1 MVIRKIVK
9 IDEEKCNGCGL
20 CVDAC
25 AEGAIKII
33 GGKARLVSETYCD
46 GLGACIGE
54 CPQGAITIEEREAEP
69 FDEEKAKEWV
79 AKQSK
84 AEKSES
90 KTEIS
95 ATENV
100 EPLPCGCPGT
110 HVQTFTPT
118 STSQSFQSD
127 CCPPMLGNWPV
138 QLRLVPPIAPY
149 LQGADILLAA
159 DCVPFAYPAF
169 HHKMLPGKVVL
180 VGCPKLDDSSY
191 YIEKLTQIIASA
203 GIKSITI
210 ARMEVPC
217 CSGLTRI
224 AQMAVAASG
233 KEVPIGEIIISI
245 RGEELDTQ
253 KGNT

>member
-138 QLRLVPPIAPY
+138 QLRLVPP
-149 LQGADILLAA
+149 
-159 DCVPFAYPAF
+159 
-169 HHKMLPGKVVL
+169 
-180 VGCPKLDDSSY
+180 
-191 YIEKLTQIIASA
+191 
-203 GIKSITI
+203 
-210 ARMEVPC
+210 
-217 CSGLTRI
+217 
-224 AQMAVAASG
+224 
-233 KEVPIGEIIISI
+233 
-245 RGEELDTQ
+245 
-253 KGNT
+253 